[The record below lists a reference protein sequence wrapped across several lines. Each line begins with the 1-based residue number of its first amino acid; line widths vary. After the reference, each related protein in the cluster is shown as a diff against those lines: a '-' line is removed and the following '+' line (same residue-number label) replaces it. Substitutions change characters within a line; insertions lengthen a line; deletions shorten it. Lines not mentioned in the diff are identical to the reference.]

1 MSSKIDIEDDELK
14 ALWLLAEKQGVTLG
28 EALRRA
34 IATESFA
41 KNHLANGMKFF
52 IFSEDGNFKEIGFVN
67 ITKQELQ

>member
-14 ALWLLAEKQGVTLG
+14 VLWILAVKQGVTLG

-34 IATESFA
+34 IATEGFV
-41 KNHLANGMKFF
+41 KNRLAIGMRFLTL
-52 IFSEDGNFKEIGFVN
+52 SEGGNVEEVEFVN

>member
-14 ALWLLAEKQGVTLG
+14 VLWLLAEKQGVTLG

-34 IATESFA
+34 IATESFV

-52 IFSEDGNFKEIGFVN
+52 TLSEDGNFKEIGFVN

>member
-1 MSSKIDIEDDELK
+1 MSSKINIENDELK

-34 IATESFA
+34 IATEGFV
-41 KNHLANGMKFF
+41 KNHLANGIKFLTL
-52 IFSEDGNFKEIGFVN
+52 SEGGNVEEVEFVN